1 MCQYPNGNG
10 ILTHGNGIT
19 HSISQGILRLCVF
32 EARDSKN
39 IYMRVRVRVC

>member
-1 MCQYPNGNG
+1 MCQYPNGSG

-19 HSISQGILRLCVF
+19 HTISQGILRLCVF

-39 IYMRVRVRVC
+39 IYVCARVEI